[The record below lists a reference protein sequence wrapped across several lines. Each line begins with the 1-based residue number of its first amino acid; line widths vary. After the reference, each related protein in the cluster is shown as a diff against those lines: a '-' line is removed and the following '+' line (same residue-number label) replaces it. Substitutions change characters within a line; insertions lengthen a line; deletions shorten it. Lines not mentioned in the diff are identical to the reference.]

1 MPWALGANTGAANA
15 GALPELASLLYATHP
30 YFMRMLSAPVV
41 HISSEDEAINP
52 SMVNGYRN
60 VMKSWISTTQSVHT
74 TGIKW

>member
-1 MPWALGANTGAANA
+1 MPWALGANTGAADA
-15 GALPELASLLYATHP
+15 GALPELSWLLCATHP

>member
-15 GALPELASLLYATHP
+15 GALPELASLLCATHP